1 MGSLWQYRRFIWATA
16 VSDLRHRYAGSG
28 LGVFWNVVQPL
39 AMLVILTFVFT
50 NVLAPR
56 FGTATLAAGL
66 FPFYLGSGFLL
77 WAAFADCVTRGAQ
90 AFVTNAEY
98 LKKMPIP
105 EHVFVAQTAVSSTLG
120 MLIAVALLLGLTLLF
135 GLPAHWTWL
144 LLPLVA
150 VLWQGFGFGL
160 GLALSTL
167 NAFFR
172 DVGQIVGV
180 VLQIWMWSLP
190 IVYFEDVLPDAYRSV
205 LPYNPAYPFL
215 RAIRDVYLYA
225 ELPPAWIW
233 VTMLGWV
240 LAATALGYALL
251 ASLRAEIRDVL

>member
-1 MGSLWQYRRFIWATA
+1 MRSLWRHREFIWTTA

-39 AMLVILTFVFT
+39 AMLVIFTFVFT

-66 FPFYLGSGFLL
+66 FPFYLGSGFLP
-77 WAAFADCVTRGAQ
+77 WAAFAECVTRGSQ
-90 AFVTNAEY
+90 AFVTNAVY

-120 MLIAVALLLGLTLLF
+120 MLIAVALLLVVSLVLGQT
-135 GLPAHWTWL
+135 PQWTWL
-144 LLPLVA
+144 LLPIVA

-160 GLALSTL
+160 GLILSTL

-172 DVGQIVGV
+172 DVGQILGV

-190 IVYFEDVLPDAYRSV
+190 IVYLEEVLPEAYQAA
-205 LPYNPAYPFL
+205 LPFNPAYPYL

-225 ELPPAWIW
+225 ELPPVWLWGAMLAW
-233 VTMLGWV
+233 G
-240 LAATALGYALL
+240 LAASLLGYVLMVR
-251 ASLRAEIRDVL
+251 LRAEIRDTL